1 MTLSCKQKIKVLFFL
16 YLPFNFTVLLTYLL
30 GIRSFNHTWLP
41 SFVFAF
47 LSIFDSFSEGFKF
60 LSILFCHYQIGC
72 TIPRFRLQPRS
83 RPFTYLWNQNVV
95 INTQEEVCVHASSF
109 SSSYSTFGSATSR
122 LITRYISEYLNRLQI
137 ENENINSAIVIANK
151 MKLETARVLCRTPSS
166 TLYTFLR
173 LL

>member
-95 INTQEEVCVHASSF
+95 INTQEEVCVYASSF
-109 SSSYSTFGSATSR
+109 SSSYSKFWVCNVKADYKIHLRVSKPPS
-122 LITRYISEYLNRLQI
+122 NR
-137 ENENINSAIVIANK
+137 K
-151 MKLETARVLCRTPSS
+151 WK
-166 TLYTFLR
+166 Y
-173 LL
+173 